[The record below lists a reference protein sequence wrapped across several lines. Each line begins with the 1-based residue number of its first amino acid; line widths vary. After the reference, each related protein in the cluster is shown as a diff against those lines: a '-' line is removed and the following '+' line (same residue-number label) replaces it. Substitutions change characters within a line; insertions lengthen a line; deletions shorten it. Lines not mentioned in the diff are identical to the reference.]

1 MTFPTMRIPES
12 PLFCSL
18 PLIAPTTAL
27 SALEHRTLV
36 PNTTVLGTP
45 LDRLGANATQ
55 DTADLTA
62 CRKNARLAM
71 MCLRD
76 MVVPRGALAVG
87 VELVTTAQACASA
100 ILGSMA
106 TVASP

>member
-27 SALEHRTLV
+27 SALEPKTLV
-36 PNTTVLGTP
+36 PNTTVLGMP
-45 LDRLGANATQ
+45 LVRLGANAIL
-55 DTADLTA
+55 DTVDQTV
-62 CRKNARLAM
+62 CRKNAHLATM
-71 MCLRD
+71 FSRGT
-76 MVVPRGALAVG
+76 VVPRGALAVD

-100 ILGSMA
+100 TLVSMA
-106 TVASP
+106 TAASP